1 MKPFNTAVIFAGGKS
16 SRMGSD
22 KALLP
27 FGEYNSLGQYQYE
40 KLQNIFNTVYISAK
54 DDKFNFSPQLIED
67 KYEQSSPL
75 VGLISIF
82 ETIDENEVFILSVDA
97 PMIEKETIE
106 QLYETALSDQNA
118 DAIIAQSP
126 QGIEPL
132 CGIYRRSIIQLAN
145 EFLELNNHKLV
156 ALLSKSKSVYH
167 LFGSDEPFLNLN
179 HPSEYEQAKELLS
192 SKRLF

>member
-1 MKPFNTAVIFAGGKS
+1 MKLFNTAVIFAGGKS

-27 FGEYNSLGQYQYE
+27 FGRYDSLGQYQYE
-40 KLQNIFNTVYISAK
+40 KLQKMFNAVYISAK
-54 DDKFNFSPQLIED
+54 HDKFDFSPPLIED

-75 VGLISIF
+75 VGLVSTF

-97 PMIEKETIE
+97 PMIEKEIIE
-106 QLYETALSDQNA
+106 QLYETASSYHDA

-132 CGIYRRSIIQLAN
+132 CGIYRRSIMPLAN

-156 ALLSKSKSVYH
+156 ALLSKSKSIYH
-167 LFGSDEPFLNLN
+167 LFDSYEPFLNLN
-179 HPSEYEQAKELLS
+179 HPKEYEQAKELLN